1 MIDLQSPTL
10 VTHLKPIL
18 EVEGVFLEET
28 EVAHLAAP
36 FKALFFCYDKI
47 LKSHDTAEGSKSQLL
62 HPSWAMPNS
71 SWDIPL
77 PEMPQNKYADFDFLG
92 IDTVLRQHLK
102 LLVDLM
108 DEMFGEDKARLKN
121 MRASGLISYD
131 LAWTYFRRDCTVF
144 CGLQDTTRA
153 LRVTDT
159 EYSKPPVIRCWE
171 IAFDGEKFSWRLMNV
186 DIPKFDGNLPII
198 NLTNYPLE
206 FHPDRDR
213 VKVRLTERGKK
224 VLEYQELKYCEYEGL
239 AIFKQDMLEKKHN
252 VSQSLLDIPTKSP
265 IPGRKTSNQEMM
277 RKTQLPQKLGA
288 KASNP
293 KASSPPT
300 QRNQPHLQ
308 DWLTFKYRSTVE
320 S

>member
-1 MIDLQSPTL
+1 MPPRKKDADFGISTEVKIFYLNPRTGNWTEKEPKKLTAVVAKAHDGVAIKVYKVQDERKPKINGVAPLKFHMIDLQSPIL

-28 EVAHLAAP
+28 EVAHMAAP

-62 HPSWAMPNS
+62 HPSCAMPNS

-77 PEMPQNKYADFDFLG
+77 PEMPQKKYADFDFLG

-159 EYSKPPVIRCWE
+159 EYSKPPVYPPKMVIRCWE

-186 DIPKFDGNLPII
+186 DIPKFD
-198 NLTNYPLE
+198 
-206 FHPDRDR
+206 
-213 VKVRLTERGKK
+213 
-224 VLEYQELKYCEYEGL
+224 
-239 AIFKQDMLEKKHN
+239 
-252 VSQSLLDIPTKSP
+252 
-265 IPGRKTSNQEMM
+265 
-277 RKTQLPQKLGA
+277 
-288 KASNP
+288 
-293 KASSPPT
+293 
-300 QRNQPHLQ
+300 
-308 DWLTFKYRSTVE
+308 
-320 S
+320 